1 MHAFKLHAGK
11 FDTIWKYLDS
21 LETVQNFLK
30 LSGNIWAVWTVEV
43 VLKISR
49 NIQTVLKLSRRY

>member
-11 FDTIWKYLDS
+11 FDTIWKYFDS

-30 LSGNIWAVWTVEV
+30 LSGNIWVVWTVEV
-43 VLKISR
+43 VLKLFG